1 PLCAANIDNEWI
13 PSCPTHLKPV
23 VGIKFDTLQQGISFY
38 ENYARLSGF
47 DTRLYSTKKTKSD
60 GKISL
65 KYCVC
70 NKEGFRETPRLQSNC
85 KKKRPITRM
94 GCNARITL
102 KLINDQDNYIIF
114 SLHEGHTH
122 PLTTPNSA
130 HHTKQS
136 RNLTL
141 AHKKYIMDNSCA
153 NIGATKSYR
162 LMKEHVGGY
171 QNMAAS
177 VTDFKNFQ
185 RDIRK
190 HIRGKDAQMLIE
202 NFKRKQ
208 QMCSSFFFKYEV
220 DDKQHLIRIFWA
232 DAIGRKNYAS
242 FGDVVSFDTTFSMNE
257 YCMVFAPFTGVDNS
271 KSYVTFAAALLYR
284 EDTES
289 FVWLFEAF
297 RDAMQLVILPV

>member
-1 PLCAANIDNEWI
+1 M
-13 PSCPTHLKPV
+13 
-23 VGIKFDTLQQGISFY
+23 KFATLQQRITFY
-38 ENYARLSGF
+38 ENYATVSGF
-47 DTRLYSTKKTKSD
+47 NTRLYSTKKKKYD
-60 GKISL
+60 GIISL
-65 KYCVC
+65 KYCVY
-70 NKEGFRETPRLQSNC
+70 NKEGFRETPRFQSNS

-114 SLHEGHTH
+114 SFHEGHTH

-162 LMKEHVGGY
+162 LMKEHVVRY

-177 VTDFKNFQ
+177 VTDFKNIQ

-190 HIRGKDAQMLIE
+190 HIRGKDAQMLNE

-208 QMCSSFFFKYEV
+208 EMGSSFFLKY
-220 DDKQHLIRIFWA
+220 
-232 DAIGRKNYAS
+232 
-242 FGDVVSFDTTFSMNE
+242 
-257 YCMVFAPFTGVDNS
+257 
-271 KSYVTFAAALLYR
+271 
-284 EDTES
+284 
-289 FVWLFEAF
+289 
-297 RDAMQLVILPV
+297 